1 MLVDARKKDLDDKLF
16 IRWIP
21 YQEAISF
28 DDFKRD
34 LMPGPQKPTE
44 EILKDVEGYIDIF
57 NNGLNKVDMEF
68 YGDL

>member
-1 MLVDARKKDLDDKLF
+1 M
-16 IRWIP
+16 RWIP